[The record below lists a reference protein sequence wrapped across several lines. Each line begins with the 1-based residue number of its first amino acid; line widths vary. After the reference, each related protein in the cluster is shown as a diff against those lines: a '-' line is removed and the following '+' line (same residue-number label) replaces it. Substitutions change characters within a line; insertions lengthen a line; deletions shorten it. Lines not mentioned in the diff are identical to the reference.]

1 MRRTPSL
8 LLALACA
15 VAASL
20 AGAAAP
26 SAGAAA
32 RPLPERL
39 ANIGDSRQ
47 VVVVTSKSWTSSYA
61 RLQTWRKSTSG
72 EWTRVVDPIP
82 ARVGWNGMRRAANR
96 EQGTG
101 TTPAGTFGLVS
112 GFGLERPKGVD
123 LPYRK
128 VDANDW
134 WPYDPK
140 DAKTYNVLQPHRVQ
154 HAKWRPEW
162 AERLASYGS
171 QYRFAVVLDYNL
183 PSDISW
189 RDGERVA
196 RQKADT
202 SAGGGIFLHVSGS
215 GATAGCVSIERAEM
229 RRVLRWLDP
238 DLDPVIVIGPRDVI
252 SKM

>member
-1 MRRTPSL
+1 MRPTAT
-8 LLALACA
+8 LALALGAALVAA
-15 VAASL
+15 VASTATPSV
-20 AGAAAP
+20 GAVAK
-26 SAGAAA
+26 
-32 RPLPERL
+32 PLPERL

-47 VVVVTSKSWTSSYA
+47 VVVVTSGSWTSSYA
-61 RLQTWRKSTSG
+61 RLQTWRKTTDG
-72 EWTRVVDPIP
+72 EWIRVVDPIP
-82 ARVGWNGMRRAANR
+82 ARVGWNGMRRAENR

-101 TTPAGTFGLVS
+101 TTPAGTFGLIS
-112 GFGLERPKGVD
+112 GFGLERPEGVD

-140 DAKTYNVLQPHRVQ
+140 DPKTYNVLQPHRVQ

-162 AERLASYGS
+162 AERLASYRS

-183 PSDISW
+183 PSEVSW
-189 RDGERVA
+189 QDGERVA
-196 RQKADT
+196 REKADT
-202 SAGGGIFLHVSGS
+202 SAGGGIFLHVNGT
-215 GATAGCVSIERAEM
+215 GATAGCVSVERSEM

-252 SKM
+252 TKM

>member
-1 MRRTPSL
+1 MKRTPR
-8 LLALACA
+8 LALTLACG
-15 VAASL
+15 L
-20 AGAAAP
+20 AMAAAATGAP
-26 SAGAAA
+26 SVGAEAT
-32 RPLPERL
+32 PLPERL
-39 ANIGDSRQ
+39 ANIGESRQ

-61 RLQTWRKSTSG
+61 RLQTWRKSADG

-82 ARVGWNGMRRAANR
+82 ARVGWNGMRRAVNR

-101 TTPAGTFGLVS
+101 TTPAGTFGLIS
-112 GFGLERPKGVD
+112 GFGLDRPKGVD

-128 VDANDW
+128 VDSNDW

-140 DAKTYNVLQPHRVQ
+140 DPKTYNVLQPHRVQ

-171 QYRFAVVLDYNL
+171 QYRYSVVLDYNL
-183 PSDISW
+183 PSRIRWSN
-189 RDGERVA
+189 GQRVA
-196 RQKADT
+196 GDKADT

-238 DLDPVIVIGPRDVI
+238 ELDPVIVIGPRDVI